1 MVGFECHFGVYER
14 RVHELEAEVS
24 NMNAKHEAQINQL
37 KQEFESILWQKHES
51 SREAVTQAQTFGG
64 DPSANAQYEDLPPGT
79 DPKVE
84 IAVLKQALESKEQ
97 KVESLQA
104 QVRSFEGVIKH
115 TKEQSKQVV
124 KLKQELTALKVRLVC
139 IHTDG
144 IPQIEIVCQ
153 QE

>member
-1 MVGFECHFGVYER
+1 MLSLQENGTDLH
-14 RVHELEAEVS
+14 S
-24 NMNAKHEAQINQL
+24 NIVDL
-37 KQEFESILWQKHES
+37 
-51 SREAVTQAQTFGG
+51 SREIAHT
-64 DPSANAQYEDLPPGT
+64 PGT
-79 DPKVE
+79 DPRVE
-84 IAVLKQALESKEQ
+84 IAMLKQALESKEQ
-97 KVESLQA
+97 KFESLQV